1 MSNYKPSFEEGHSM
15 NILTDELKRLTLH
28 LLNHQEATI
37 KYLTVGIFLICINDT
52 MLLLQS
58 HLLNML

>member
-1 MSNYKPSFEEGHSM
+1 M

>member
-1 MSNYKPSFEEGHSM
+1 M

-37 KYLTVGIFLICINDT
+37 KYLNVGIVCFICINDT
-52 MLLLQS
+52 MLLLHIS
-58 HLLNML
+58 SFKHAVK